1 MLRAIALTVFGAVVL
16 CGSVSAAQDA
26 KQIEQ
31 GAKVYADLDAL
42 TGYML
47 SLKKK

>member
-1 MLRAIALTVFGAVVL
+1 MLRAIALTPLGAVVL
-16 CGSVSAAQDA
+16 CGPREAVQDA

-31 GAKVYADLDAL
+31 GA
-42 TGYML
+42 YML